1 MIDLIKETYEKNQQM
16 LEEKNKVNQQIL
28 EEKNDRLIETI
39 QNLKVELEARN
50 KSGTCDTL
58 VHYVCLLIGFAIV
71 MLLVSVCL
79 DLGMKHMY
87 DGKGLL
93 DPILKKLHPSSV

>member
-1 MIDLIKETYEKNQQM
+1 MIDLIKETYDKNQQI

-28 EEKNDRLIETI
+28 EEKNDKLTETV

-50 KSGTCDTL
+50 KSGICDTL
-58 VHYVCLLIGFAIV
+58 VHSICCLVGFVIV

-79 DLGMKHMY
+79 DQMMKHMY

-93 DPILKKLHPSSV
+93 DPIVKKLHPSSV